1 MVAFS
6 LHTFDIWLRFPACEG
21 NATSW
26 IMELLV
32 VAGYSATFGSAS
44 RPAKGMLQRGSGCLL
59 GWVFTGIR
67 LGSAARPAKGL
78 PFSCSWPRLYLG
90 TQSGCEKGFWFTGL
104 GALLDYYL
112 SIEVVSAVDHTWA
125 CSRRVRYRF
134 SSLWVESWLLG
145 IRFLVPGCE
154 LVVEFV
160 YDVAVRLLQE
170 IDAGAPAPARFTRA

>member
-1 MVAFS
+1 MLRRGLWSFLLLLGTP
-6 LHTFDIWLRFPACEG
+6 LHLAPLPGLRRECYNGALGAYLVGF
-21 NATSW
+21 
-26 IMELLV
+26 LLV
-32 VAGYSATFGSAS
+32 FALAP
-44 RPAKGMLQRGSGCLL
+44 RPGQRRVCL
-59 GWVFTGIR
+59 
-67 LGSAARPAKGL
+67 
-78 PFSCSWPRLYLG
+78 SCSWPRFYLG